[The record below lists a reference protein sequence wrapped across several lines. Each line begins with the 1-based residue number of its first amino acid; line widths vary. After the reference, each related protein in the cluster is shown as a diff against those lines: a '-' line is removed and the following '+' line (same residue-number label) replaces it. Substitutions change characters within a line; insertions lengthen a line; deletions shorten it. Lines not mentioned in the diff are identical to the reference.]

1 MVLIF
6 LLTSQSFAAHLD
18 STLAL
23 VGMSRA
29 DLTFRSDYVKNDEY
43 RFRVIDE
50 LLEDPLASINFTQ
63 TLSGHFLGDPRREML
78 MNVALLYGFE
88 LASQDD
94 DFLSSLRR
102 GHEVLSRSIPDR
114 AYEIL
119 PVLEELLIFS
129 PEPTAS
135 IDEEKTNAR
144 RYDSLTNY
152 VSQNAQCIDYRNIFV
167 AALIVLTAVDEF
179 NLVELNLPLSRTQ
192 VDGVEG
198 DVLYHA
204 VFEFGELVIGDSVS
218 NVYRRDFAVI
228 IDPGGDDIYKESN
241 DKGYVH
247 VIIDE
252 SGNDTYLGGDLDIA
266 CGLFG
271 LSVLFD
277 KDGDDQY
284 RAGSL
289 AIGAGVFG
297 VGILI
302 DQSGDDTYHGDT
314 FTQGAGCFGSGILK
328 DLSGNDI
335 YEAALYAQGFAS
347 TYGMGVLCDDSG
359 NDRYVIRQVYL
370 DEIRYL
376 DHYLAMSQGF
386 TIGFRPDLPAGI
398 GLLVEGGGNDY
409 FVGDIFGQGAAYWY
423 GLGAIFE
430 RGGNDNYVGYQYV
443 QGSGT
448 HIALGLLIDEQGDDN
463 YLAKG
468 VAQGCGHDLSFG
480 LLYDL
485 MGDDTYVS
493 YDLSQGAGNANG
505 IGMLVDE
512 TGDDIYAV
520 KKLHNTQGY
529 GDFRREYGSI
539 GVLLDIA
546 GDDSYTSG
554 EDSEFWEKGAYGI
567 GIDWD

>member
-1 MVLIF
+1 MF
-6 LLTSQSFAAHLD
+6 
-18 STLAL
+18 
-23 VGMSRA
+23 G
-29 DLTFRSDYVKNDEY
+29 
-43 RFRVIDE
+43 
-50 LLEDPLASINFTQ
+50 P
-63 TLSGHFLGDPRREML
+63 GFLGDSRREML
-78 MNVALLYGFE
+78 MNIALLYGFE
-88 LASQDD
+88 FASQDD
-94 DFLSSLRR
+94 DFLYSLSR
-102 GHEVLSRSIPDR
+102 GHEILSRAIPDR
-114 AYEIL
+114 SYEIL
-119 PVLEELLIFS
+119 AVLEELLIFS

-135 IDEEKTNAR
+135 IAEEKTSVR

-152 VSQNAQCIDYRNIFV
+152 VSQNAQRMDYRKIFL
-167 AALIVLTAVDEF
+167 ASLKVLTAVDEF
-179 NLVELNLPLSRTQ
+179 NLLELNLPLSRTQ
-192 VDGVEG
+192 VDGIDG
-198 DVLYHA
+198 DVLYHG

-228 IDPGGDDIYKESN
+228 IDLGGDDTYNASN

-252 SGNDTYLGGDLDIA
+252 SGNDSYLGGDHDIA

-271 LSVLFD
+271 FSMLLD
-277 KDGDDQY
+277 KEGDDEY
-284 RAGSL
+284 TAGSL

-302 DQSGDDTYHGDT
+302 DQSGDDRYHGDT
-314 FTQGAGCFGSGILK
+314 FTQGAGCFGTGILK
-328 DLSGNDI
+328 DLGGNDI
-335 YEAALYAQGFAS
+335 YEGALYAQGFAS
-347 TYGMGVLCDDSG
+347 TYGIGVLCDDRG

-376 DHYLAMSQGF
+376 DHYLSMSQGF

-398 GLLVEGGGNDY
+398 GLLIEGGGNDY

-423 GLGAIFE
+423 GLGAIVE
-430 RGGNDNYVGYQYV
+430 RSGNDNYVGYQYV

-485 MGDDTYVS
+485 VGDDTYVS

-512 TGDDIYAV
+512 AGDDIYAV
-520 KKLHNTQGY
+520 KKSHNTQGY

-554 EDSEFWEKGAYGI
+554 GDSEFWEKGAYGI